1 MCQIVSYMYVL
12 YILKLMCFIMEYGLL
27 IISGVFSKLKFFGE
41 TTKKKKKILSLRHV
55 IFQTFKCNI
64 LNLGV

>member
-27 IISGVFSKLKFFGE
+27 IISGVFSKIKFFGE
-41 TTKKKKKILSLRHV
+41 TTKKKKKIPIIETRY
-55 IFQTFKCNI
+55 IPNF
-64 LNLGV
+64 